1 MDELKAK
8 LQELGYAN
16 PPIEDVLSYAV
27 FPEVAVNFFKANG
40 RM

>member
-1 MDELKAK
+1 MTPDVEVH
-8 LQELGYAN
+8 